1 MIVEEAPAAEPLQES
16 AGEDLAAYPLLVSA
30 RSAAAL
36 GNQIQALT
44 RFMESGN
51 HPLQDV
57 ALSLAT
63 TRTHFPYRA
72 AVLATSTAKAIA
84 ALKDLRDDGE
94 ALQAALSSEA
104 TLGKTAF
111 IFTGQGSQ
119 RLKMGLGLYEQFPV
133 FKESLDEIA
142 GCLNKHL
149 DTPLLNVVFGE
160 DADALSQTQNTQPA
174 LFALEVSHRLW
185 ESLGLVPQVVLG
197 HSVGEI
203 AAAHVAG
210 VFSLS
215 DACKLVAA
223 RGKMMQALPAGGA
236 MASIGA
242 DQDTVQNLMETEGLQ
257 EGLDIAAVNTPAQ
270 TVVSGTGEAVSAMVS
285 ACEAKGLQAK
295 SLVVSHA
302 FHSSLM
308 DPILKGFTLIAKSI
322 TYAQP
327 HMPLISNVRKRA
339 GAEVATAAYCG
350 AYS

>member
-1 MIVEEAPAAEPLQES
+1 M
-16 AGEDLAAYPLLVSA
+16 
-30 RSAAAL
+30 
-36 GNQIQALT
+36 
-44 RFMESGN
+44 
-51 HPLQDV
+51 
-57 ALSLAT
+57 
-63 TRTHFPYRA
+63 
-72 AVLATSTAKAIA
+72 
-84 ALKDLRDDGE
+84 
-94 ALQAALSSEA
+94 
-104 TLGKTAF
+104 
-111 IFTGQGSQ
+111 
-119 RLKMGLGLYEQFPV
+119 
-133 FKESLDEIA
+133 
-142 GCLNKHL
+142 
-149 DTPLLNVVFGE
+149 VFGE

-174 LFALEVSHRLW
+174 LFALEVSLYRLW

-242 DQDTVQNLMETEGLQ
+242 DQETVQNLMETEGLQ

-270 TVVSGTGEAVSAMVS
+270 TVVSGTGKAVAAMVS

-308 DPILKGFTLIAKSI
+308 EPILKGFTLIAKSI
-322 TYAQP
+322 TYVQP
-327 HMPLISNVRKRA
+327 HMPLISNVSGKRA
-339 GAEVATAAYCG
+339 GAEVATAAYWVEHIRKPVMFQAGIQTCLDDG
-350 AYS
+350 VQFFLELGRTPFCVAWEPSARQTTML